1 MLNIILIIL
10 FFSKE
15 KTKNGRIMRH
25 IIEPIIL
32 NINCDFRENNFFF
45 IKRINCKGILKSL
58 FKRGNETEG
67 FNESK

>member
-1 MLNIILIIL
+1 
-10 FFSKE
+10 
-15 KTKNGRIMRH
+15 MRH